1 APVARVE
8 NHQGA
13 RGSVNLVR
21 ELAQRAVDEVV
32 DLEARGRGAAVLD
45 FQLLDGL
52 DVVGLADRVPRS
64 PRVLGKE
71 REVSPDVP
79 YQFSGRVKLGRKYV
93 GDGRE
98 YFGREGAILVLAVLG
113 DIIRVAAHP
122 VFP

>member
-8 NHQGA
+8 NHQGVG
-13 RGSVNLVR
+13 RGVNLVR
-21 ELAQRAVDEVV
+21 ELAQGAVDEVV

-52 DVVGLADRVPRS
+52 DMVGLADRVPGS

-79 YQFSGRVKLGRKYV
+79 YQFSGRVKLGRKHV

-98 YFGREGAILVLAVLG
+98 GFGREGAILVLAVLG
-113 DIIRVAAHP
+113 SVTGGAAYP